1 MSILISMLI
10 LPLFAGLSFIFTDSI
25 LRYTDHKNKR
35 HVIIFFCCCALYLL
49 FLAALH

>member
-1 MSILISMLI
+1 MSIFTSMLI
-10 LPLFAGLSFIFTDSI
+10 LPLFVGLSFIFTDRI
-25 LRYTDHKNKR
+25 LRYTGHKNKL

>member
-1 MSILISMLI
+1 MSIFISMFI
-10 LPLFAGLSFIFTDSI
+10 LPLFAGLSFIFTDRI

-49 FLAALH
+49 FLATLH

>member
-1 MSILISMLI
+1 MSIFISMLI
-10 LPLFAGLSFIFTDSI
+10 VPLFVGLSFIFTDRI
-25 LRYTDHKNKR
+25 LRYTGHKNKL

>member
-1 MSILISMLI
+1 MSIFISMLI
-10 LPLFAGLSFIFTDSI
+10 LPLFVGLSFLFTDRI
-25 LRYTDHKNKR
+25 LRYTGHKNKL

>member
-1 MSILISMLI
+1 MSIFISMLI
-10 LPLFAGLSFIFTDSI
+10 LPLFVGLSFIFTDRI
-25 LRYTDHKNKR
+25 LRYTGHKNKL

>member
-1 MSILISMLI
+1 MSIFISMLI
-10 LPLFAGLSFIFTDSI
+10 LPLFVGLSFIFTDRI
-25 LRYTDHKNKR
+25 LRYTGHKNKR